1 MFSRSLN
8 NCVIGYRTRRRDFQ
22 DRRSALN
29 SLSEDLEELF
39 EEEAQTGTSSL
50 FTIVSFTW
58 KEHESPPRK
67 FREYDPVLIEEEDW
81 KANDDFKNDAM
92 ILEDLLRVPSLE
104 VMPAQKNAD
113 SLDLEMAPRAVHE
126 TENRKLFHNSE
137 TSYSTGNSA
146 LEILKSANIIHDKG
160 CIHTVADSDCRILY
174 LRDEERLGADSE
186 EEAAASFPVELS
198 LCPGIPIISCT
209 AQPEDLSSLDS
220 QHEALPHESRAHTGA
235 PGTQLFAAG
244 TLSDFQDEWRKSTEQ
259 TIQTEQAL
267 ESNTAQ
273 HDQEKFDGLH
283 MEATENAEIDA
294 QCVEEQNYSTAGG
307 KGQEEGEGED
317 VIGNKV
323 AKQEQNASLVHF
335 ERADGLGANSEQGH
349 DEIGEN
355 EVGVE
360 KKQEIETEL
369 ELDPSMTHLGQV
381 EKEVSQERV
390 VEKVQHE
397 EEGLVGKEEGNCE
410 KESEGF
416 SSLIDVA
423 DTCSSERMEEGERE
437 TETKQEAE
445 NEMHMLSGI
454 STRSSL
460 E

>member
-1 MFSRSLN
+1 LTSIHVCKQVPVLDRFMFSRSLN
-8 NCVIGYRTRRRDFQ
+8 NCVIGYRTRRRNIQ

-39 EEEAQTGTSSL
+39 EEEAQTGTSLVSL
-50 FTIVSFTW
+50 TW

-92 ILEDLLRVPSLE
+92 ILEDLLRVPNLE
-104 VMPAQKNAD
+104 VMPEQKNAD
-113 SLDLEMAPRAVHE
+113 SLELEAVQE
-126 TENRKLFHNSE
+126 TENRNFFHYSK
-137 TSYSTGNSA
+137 TYHSTGSG
-146 LEILKSANIIHDKG
+146 S
-160 CIHTVADSDCRILY
+160 
-174 LRDEERLGADSE
+174 
-186 EEAAASFPVELS
+186 
-198 LCPGIPIISCT
+198 PIISCT
-209 AQPEDLSSLDS
+209 AQPVDLSSLDS
-220 QHEALPHESRAHTGA
+220 QHEVLPHESRAHTGA
-235 PGTQLFAAG
+235 SDTQLFAAG

-259 TIQTEQAL
+259 TIQMEQAL

-283 MEATENAEIDA
+283 MKATENAEIDA
-294 QCVEEQNYSTAGG
+294 QCVEEQKCSTAGG
-307 KGQEEGEGED
+307 KGEEEGEGED

-323 AKQEQNASLVHF
+323 AKQEQNMSLVHF
-335 ERADGLGANSEQGH
+335 EMADGPGANSEQGH

-360 KKQEIETEL
+360 KKQEIELEL
-369 ELDPSMTHLGQV
+369 ELDPSMTHLCQV

-390 VEKVQHE
+390 VERVQHE
-397 EEGLVGKEEGNCE
+397 EKGLCKGEGNWE
-410 KESEGF
+410 KESEEF
-416 SSLIDVA
+416 SSLIDIA
-423 DTCSSERMEEGERE
+423 DTCPSERMEEG
-437 TETKQEAE
+437 ETKQEAE